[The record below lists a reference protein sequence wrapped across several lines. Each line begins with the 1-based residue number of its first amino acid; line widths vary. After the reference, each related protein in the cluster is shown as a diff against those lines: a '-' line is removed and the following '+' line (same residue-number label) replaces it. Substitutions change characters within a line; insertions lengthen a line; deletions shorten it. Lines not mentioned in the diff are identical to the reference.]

1 MDKNKRQIIILICL
15 LAFIANYS
23 IYTYYINPR
32 LQKIIDLKKS
42 YEQKLNKLN
51 SLEKEKASIHSLK
64 ENVSNL
70 KVESEKLDDMAPR
83 EIDTPKLIY
92 DFYNFCRLYG
102 VTGDSI
108 KFQLEATSETENN
121 NENTDTNNNN
131 NSEKNSDL
139 VLVSLTI
146 DLSIKGNKQNIGN
159 MLNNLNS
166 ITDRKLNVKNIVLAP
181 AEMQQSE
188 EGHQNNNINGNSQDV
203 KIPNNVQNAQNEPS
217 VQGGNGVTI
226 TNLYEMMANITFVQY
241 IQISNKSYEQFKSYP
256 FFDENDKG
264 FGSFS
269 EMFK

>member
-15 LAFIANYS
+15 LTFIANYS

-32 LQKIIDLKKS
+32 LQKITDLKKS

-51 SLEKEKASIHSLK
+51 SLEKEKANIYSLK
-64 ENVSNL
+64 KSVANL

-102 VTGDSI
+102 VTGDNI
-108 KFQLEATSETENN
+108 KFQLEAASETENN
-121 NENTDTNNNN
+121 SENTDANKNN

-146 DLSIKGNKQNIGN
+146 DLSVKGNKQNIGN

-166 ITDRKLNVKNIVLAP
+166 VTDRKLNVKNIVLAP
-181 AEMQQSE
+181 AEMQQNE
-188 EGHQNNNINGNSQDV
+188 EGQQNNNINGNSQDV
-203 KIPNNVQNAQNEPS
+203 QIPNYVQNGPS
-217 VQGGNGVTI
+217 GQGGNGVNI

-241 IQISNKSYEQFKSYP
+241 IQISNESYEQFKSYP